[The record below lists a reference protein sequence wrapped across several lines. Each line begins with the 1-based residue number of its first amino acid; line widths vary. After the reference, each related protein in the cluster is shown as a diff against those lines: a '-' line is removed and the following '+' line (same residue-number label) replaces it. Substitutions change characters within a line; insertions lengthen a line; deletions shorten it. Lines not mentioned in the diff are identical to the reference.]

1 MNLSGVFIKFVPD
14 PNPINTILIESKDKK
29 YFYYTYFQKHIY
41 GIHPKILI
49 LIEDAQPHLFSWHFN
64 WLQILVKPHHLC
76 EQF

>member
-1 MNLSGVFIKFVPD
+1 MNLSGVFIKFVPGQ
-14 PNPINTILIESKDKK
+14 NPINTILIESKDKK

-64 WLQILVKPHHLC
+64 WLHILVKPHHLC